1 MANERV
7 GGIEWIV
14 DADTTPAISSIKQF
28 DAQVDRVE
36 TSLKGMDTQVS
47 KTAKGVNTAMAGM
60 SRGAGQA
67 GIQMQQFIGQI
78 QGGQDAM
85 LALSQQA
92 ADIGFVLGAPLVG
105 AIVGIGASLIGL
117 AMNAMTTENAMASF
131 IETLGD
137 LDEEQLA
144 GLTGQRQITAV
155 TEFTDKLTEQETEL
169 NKLVDAQRRLEQTQ
183 TQVNQKIQEGGKV
196 QTEMVSGV
204 RGAFMVTRDYGK
216 ELDTVTESL
225 ARNAIA
231 QQNLGDQIDETR
243 KKLGLANDELN
254 IYQDQINSAIRGAE
268 LMAQAHGKTGVEL
281 AEFNKQLA
289 ISNLEQKGATD
300 EEIRAISVAHDMIIA
315 SVRRQEEE
323 KATAQALR
331 DRAAA
336 QREADKAA
344 REEERAQ
351 DRRRRDSAKRAR
363 GIGEAVGFA
372 KDIVERGD
380 ARSSDVIAREKE
392 QEQLEELRQKGLISE
407 QLYQDALTQIR
418 EEGETARAESVAMAL
433 GSFSNSFDTMAQVF
447 KDAKG
452 EQSAGYK
459 AMFALSKAF
468 AVAQAGMNL
477 ALAISEAAKLPWPSN
492 LPAIAQATAMGAQF
506 IGAIS
511 GATFGGR
518 EHGGSVMAN
527 TPYEVGE
534 KNKPELLMIPGN
546 NGKVF
551 SNAEVK
557 GMMGGGNSGS
567 NIVINNYNGSQ
578 VRARS
583 EGEGL
588 NRRDVIDILNAET
601 SNTNTR
607 TMRNITNKTTASNLA
622 SARRR

>member
-1 MANERV
+1 MATEKV
-7 GGIEWIV
+7 GGIYWQV
-14 DADTTPAISSIKQF
+14 DADTTPAITSIRQF

-47 KTAKGVNTAMAGM
+47 KTAKGVNKGMASI

-92 ADIGFVLGAPLVG
+92 ADIGFVLGAPLIG

-344 REEERAQ
+344 RDEERAQ
-351 DRRRRDSAKRAR
+351 ERRRRDSAKRAR

-380 ARSSDVIAREKE
+380 ARSTDVIAREKE

-407 QLYQDALTQIR
+407 KLYQDALTQIR

-447 KDAKG
+447 KDAQG

-459 AMFALSKAF
+459 AMFALSKSF
-468 AVAQAGMNL
+468 AIAQAGMNL

-557 GMMGGGNSGS
+557 GMMGGESSGS